1 MNISVVSLLK
11 KKKQGY
17 VYNTNMR
24 NTEGDTAVDLTN
36 IKKIYNFTAINL
48 KIQMDWAFPRK
59 STITKTE
66 TRTRTS

>member
-1 MNISVVSLLK
+1 
-11 KKKQGY
+11 
-17 VYNTNMR
+17 MR

-66 TRTRTS
+66 TRTITS